1 MNEIRNIAAQVFRV
15 EAESIHELANLLD
28 HNFDKA
34 IELVFNCRGRIVVCG
49 IGKSGLVGK
58 KIAATLASTGT
69 PSFFLHPSEA
79 IHGDLGMLMSQ
90 DCFLSISNSGETDE
104 ILQILPYIK
113 QLGLPHITLVGNIE
127 STLAKNATAILNIH
141 VQQEASPISVVP
153 MASTT
158 AAMAMGDAI
167 ATVLI
172 HLRSFNE
179 TDFAKFHPGGSL
191 GHKLVTEVGT
201 EMHRNNLP
209 IAFLD
214 TTVKEV
220 IVSMS
225 KGIFGMIVIL
235 DKKEQIVGVITD
247 GDLRRSLNKFPSSSF
262 FELNAKEMM
271 THQPKTIRANC
282 PLWEAD
288 RLMLSNKITALPVE
302 ENGRLIGILA
312 KHQIK

>member
-1 MNEIRNIAAQVFRV
+1 MNKIREIAARVFHI
-15 EAESIHELANLLD
+15 ESESIKTLTDSLNE
-28 HNFDKA
+28 NFDKA
-34 IELVFNCRGRIVVCG
+34 IDILFNCKGRVVVCG

-79 IHGDLGMLMSQ
+79 IHGDLGMLMPQ

-104 ILQILPYIK
+104 ILQVLPYIK
-113 QLGLPHITLVGNIE
+113 QLNLPHITLVGKIT
-127 STLAKNATAILNIH
+127 STLAKNAQATLNIH
-141 VQQEASPISVVP
+141 VTQEASPISVVP

-172 HLRSFNE
+172 HLRSFDE
-179 TDFAKFHPGGSL
+179 AAFAKFHPGGSL
-191 GHKLVTEVGT
+191 GHKLMTVVET

-209 IAFLD
+209 TALLE

-225 KGIFGMIVIL
+225 KGIFGMVVIL
-235 DKKEQIVGVITD
+235 DEQEKILGVITD
-247 GDLRRSLNKFPSSSF
+247 GDLRRMLNKFPSNSF
-262 FELNAKEMM
+262 FELKAKEMM
-271 THQPKTIRANC
+271 TPKPKTIHPNC

-288 RLMLSNKITALPVE
+288 QLMLSNKITALPVE
-302 ENGRLIGILA
+302 ENGRLIGIIA

>member
-1 MNEIRNIAAQVFRV
+1 MNEIKKIAAQVFHI
-15 EAESIHELANLLD
+15 ESESVKELANLLN

-34 IELVFNCRGRIVVCG
+34 IELLFDCKGRIVVCG

-79 IHGDLGMLMSQ
+79 IHGDLGMLMPQ

-127 STLAKNATAILNIH
+127 STLAKNADAVLNIH
-141 VQQEASPISVVP
+141 VQKEASPISVVP

-172 HLRSFNE
+172 HLRSFDE
-179 TDFAKFHPGGSL
+179 LDFAKFHPGGSL

-201 EMHRNNLP
+201 EMQRNNIP
-209 IAFLD
+209 IAFLN

-235 DKKEQIVGVITD
+235 DKTEQILGVITD

-262 FELNAKEMM
+262 FDLTAKEMM
-271 THQPKTIRANC
+271 TKAPKTIQADC

-288 RLMLSNKITALPVE
+288 QLMLSNKITALPVE
-302 ENGRLIGILA
+302 KNGRLIGIIA

>member
-1 MNEIRNIAAQVFRV
+1 MNEIRKIAAQVFHI
-15 EAESIHELANLLD
+15 ESDSVKRLTALLNQD
-28 HNFDKA
+28 FDKA
-34 IELVFNCRGRIVVCG
+34 VDILFNCKGRIVVCG

-58 KIAATLASTGT
+58 KIAATLTSTGS

-79 IHGDLGMLMSQ
+79 IHGDLGMLMPQ

-104 ILQILPYIK
+104 ILQIVPYVK
-113 QLGLPHITLVGNIE
+113 QLGLPHITLVGNVH
-127 STLAKNATAILNIH
+127 STLAQNADAVLNIQ

-158 AAMAMGDAI
+158 ATMAMGDAI

-172 HLRSFNE
+172 HLRSFDE

-191 GHKLVTEVGT
+191 GHKLVTKVGT
-201 EMHRNNLP
+201 EMHRHNLP
-209 IAFLD
+209 TALLD

-220 IVSMS
+220 IMSMS

-235 DKKEQIVGVITD
+235 DPTQKIAGVITD

-262 FELNAKEMM
+262 FDLKAKEMM
-271 THQPKTIRANC
+271 TPTPKTIQEDC

-288 RLMLSNKITALPVE
+288 QLMLAHKITALPVE
-302 ENGRLIGILA
+302 KEGRLIGILA

>member
-1 MNEIRNIAAQVFRV
+1 MNEIRKIAAQVFHI
-15 EAESIHELANLLD
+15 ESESVKELANLLN

-34 IELVFNCRGRIVVCG
+34 IELLLECKGRVVLCG

-79 IHGDLGMLMSQ
+79 IHGDLGMLMPQ
-90 DCFLSISNSGETDE
+90 DCFLSISNSGTTDE

-113 QLGLPHITLVGNIE
+113 QLGLPHITLVGDIE
-127 STLAKNATAILNIH
+127 STLAKNADAVLSIKI
-141 VQQEASPISVVP
+141 QQEASPISVVP

-172 HLRSFNE
+172 HLRAFDE

-201 EMHRNNLP
+201 EMQRHNLP
-209 IAFLD
+209 VAFLE
-214 TTVKEV
+214 TKVKEV

-225 KGIFGMIVIL
+225 KGIFGMVVIL
-235 DKKEQIVGVITD
+235 DKNQQILGVITD

-262 FELNAKEMM
+262 FDLSAQEMM
-271 THQPKTIRANC
+271 TSNPKTIQANC

-288 RLMLSNKITALPVE
+288 QLMLLNKITALPVE